1 MSLWNKKNKET
12 LLGPLS
18 KNNPIMV
25 QMLGICSALAVT
37 SKLEPAIVMALSV
50 TVVVAFSNVVI
61 SLLRKTIPNRIRII
75 VQLVVAATLVTIVS
89 EVLKAYAYDVSKQL
103 SVFVG
108 LIITNC
114 ILMGRLEAF
123 ALGNGPWESFLDGVG
138 NGLGYGAVLVAVG
151 FFRELL
157 GSGTLLGF
165 QIIPQSFYA
174 TDGIH
179 GYVNNGLM
187 ILPPM
192 ALISVAVLIWIHR
205 SALFFRSIFIDNMIF
220 AYYLGMCS
228 FLAVS
233 KNVKTSFGLGI
244 AVTFILTCTL
254 PINYLLETKVFKQG
268 ALDWL
273 IGADA
278 AGVDLSFLS
287 FIIFI
292 AVIAAFTQLVEMLV
306 ERFSPSLYA
315 SLGIFLPLIA
325 VNCAI
330 LGGSLFMQQRE
341 FPTIGE
347 ATIYGFGSGIGWML
361 AIVGM
366 AAIRE
371 KLQYSD
377 VPKPLR
383 GLGITFIVT
392 ALMGIA
398 FLSFSGVKM

>member
-50 TVVVAFSNVVI
+50 TIVVAFANVVI
-61 SLLRKTIPNRIRII
+61 SLLRKGIPNRIRII
-75 VQLVVAATLVTIVS
+75 VQLVVAATLVTLVS

-123 ALGNGPWESFLDGVG
+123 ALGNGPWESVLDGLG
-138 NGLGYGAVLVAVG
+138 NGFGYGLVLIAVG
-151 FFRELL
+151 FFRELF

-205 SALFFRSIFIDNMIF
+205 SYN
-220 AYYLGMCS
+220 
-228 FLAVS
+228 
-233 KNVKTSFGLGI
+233 K
-244 AVTFILTCTL
+244 
-254 PINYLLETKVFKQG
+254 E
-268 ALDWL
+268 
-273 IGADA
+273 
-278 AGVDLSFLS
+278 
-287 FIIFI
+287 
-292 AVIAAFTQLVEMLV
+292 
-306 ERFSPSLYA
+306 
-315 SLGIFLPLIA
+315 
-325 VNCAI
+325 
-330 LGGSLFMQQRE
+330 
-341 FPTIGE
+341 
-347 ATIYGFGSGIGWML
+347 
-361 AIVGM
+361 
-366 AAIRE
+366 
-371 KLQYSD
+371 LQEN
-377 VPKPLR
+377 
-383 GLGITFIVT
+383 
-392 ALMGIA
+392 
-398 FLSFSGVKM
+398 